1 MKNLL
6 KDKKEFLAI
15 LFAIIFLTI
24 SFIICIYVTVRDHNT
39 KSQKRYEESCI
50 INYVKRPFKV
60 CTYKEVK

>member
-1 MKNLL
+1 MKKLT
-6 KDKKEFLAI
+6 KDNKEFLAI

-24 SFIICIYVTVRDHNT
+24 SFLICIYVTVREHNN
-39 KSQKRYEESCI
+39 KPQNRYEEDCI